1 MVNVEGVSWYLNS
14 LPLSAHANKR
24 IQIYNKRNGQV
35 RSTLVFDPVHYSDSG
50 TATNTSCVSI
60 AHRLGYITLHHKVLS
75 VANEMHKPIA
85 LPANAAWYNA
95 FGRVCLS
102 VCLFVML

>member
-24 IQIYNKRNGQV
+24 IQISNKRNGQV

-50 TATNTSCVSI
+50 TAANTSCVSI

-75 VANEMHKPIA
+75 VANEMHKPSLHRRMRHGIMLSVA
-85 LPANAAWYNA
+85 S
-95 FGRVCLS
+95 VCLS
-102 VCLFVML
+102 VCL